1 MDVDDSCL
9 LVRRHEL
16 DVGTEAVMFESR
28 NHLFSRVVVSAAI
41 LIYAGVAFA
50 QDEDADQVEDT
61 TDEVIEEVVVYAYK
75 PGDEIDMDARYAE
88 LFRTRAAA
96 ELDRLEVLD
105 EEYKWRV
112 AMTEADS
119 SSSRIK
125 WGYNPEDDMSRR
137 RDTTLTDLP
146 TDVVKPATLFRVE
159 F

>member
-1 MDVDDSCL
+1 MI
-9 LVRRHEL
+9 
-16 DVGTEAVMFESR
+16 FSR
-28 NHLFSRVVVSAAI
+28 KGLFSRAVVSAAI
-41 LIYAGVAFA
+41 LVFAGVALA
-50 QDEDADQVEDT
+50 QDEDAEQAEQVEDT

-96 ELDRLEVLD
+96 ELNRLEVLD
-105 EEYKWRV
+105 EEYQWRV
-112 AMTEADS
+112 EMAEAD

-125 WGYNPEDDMSRR
+125 WGYNPEDQMSRQ

-146 TDVVKPATLFRVE
+146 MDVVKPATLFRAE

>member
-1 MDVDDSCL
+1 MTFL
-9 LVRRHEL
+9 RK
-16 DVGTEAVMFESR
+16 G
-28 NHLFSRVVVSAAI
+28 LFSRAVVSAAI

-50 QDEDADQVEDT
+50 QDEEAEEAEAAEQVEQVEDT
-61 TDEVIEEVVVYAYK
+61 TEEVIEEVVVYAYK

-88 LFRTRAAA
+88 LFRSRAAL

-105 EEYKWRV
+105 EEYQWRV
-112 AMTEADS
+112 EMSEAD

-125 WGYNPEDDMSRR
+125 WGYNPEDQMSRQ

-146 TDVVKPATLFRVE
+146 MDVVKPATLFRAE